1 MDSAGRLLEQAV
13 PVVSPRTSVK
23 EVKEL
28 LSTKIQDYETINYIY
43 VTDSTNKLI
52 GVLSVKQ
59 TLSYPNDTSVSDI
72 MRKDI
77 IYIHPYTHQERAAYL
92 ALKNNVKAIP
102 IVDKDKNFLG
112 VITGDR
118 LLSIMYREISEDL
131 LKFAGLLRGHNET
144 DDVMS
149 LSVSTSLKHRLPWI
163 IIGLIGGLLIAR
175 TIGAYEQTLEKNL
188 TIAAFIP
195 LMVYMSNAVGQQ
207 VSAFVIRDS
216 ALNDNLPFTKYLIK
230 QSILVFLIAIIM
242 SLLLFSFGTFF
253 YQDFTISRTLG
264 IALFGTI
271 TSSIFTGLVIPYV
284 FIRLKLDPANASGP
298 VGTVVQ
304 DFLSVVI
311 YFTIASS
318 LL

>member
-1 MDSAGRLLEQAV
+1 
-13 PVVSPRTSVK
+13 
-23 EVKEL
+23 
-28 LSTKIQDYETINYIY
+28 
-43 VTDSTNKLI
+43 
-52 GVLSVKQ
+52 
-59 TLSYPNDTSVSDI
+59 
-72 MRKDI
+72 
-77 IYIHPYTHQERAAYL
+77 
-92 ALKNNVKAIP
+92 
-102 IVDKDKNFLG
+102 
-112 VITGDR
+112 
-118 LLSIMYREISEDL
+118 
-131 LKFAGLLRGHNET
+131 
-144 DDVMS
+144 MS